1 MLDDFESTALA
12 LFVVLG
18 LGLAVGSAGAIVLIS
33 FYRPLRT
40 LGKYRPALAC
50 LGLAGL
56 ALFAIALH
64 LQASRQ

>member
-1 MLDDFESTALA
+1 MSEFEATALA

-18 LGLAVGSAGAIVLIS
+18 LVIAIGSAGAIVLIS

-40 LGKYRPALAC
+40 LGKYRPALTC
-50 LGLAGL
+50 LGVAGL